1 MSKEFYTPP
10 NIFRQ
15 PAIHSKKD
23 GARSKGPVLNT
34 HKKSWQNDTSRMKS
48 PLLRKA
54 SGDMNDFY
62 TTKQLHSEFWSLS
75 QLSGPATFSTSL
87 SSCDDVVLTSN
98 MGTRDNL
105 RMFKLGT
112 IDVDCKESVQVQLTE
127 LQSISIPD
135 KSVTA
140 SCLLPR
146 SFKNPKQGPDHDR
159 LLLAGQQDGVVN
171 LISTSESHGDAKIIN
186 RFNHGKYLRSTQG
199 DSLDSWLRTKRSTPI
214 KHMIAWDSKGF
225 ASIINESLF
234 IYDMN
239 QHRLPLYLQSF
250 DGLEAMDS
258 NPYNNQLLAL
268 AGSSFGTSGLSLLD
282 LRGGCGYGNLYS
294 PDPES
299 LGQTAVS
306 TNCVWLDEFTVA
318 NTIANSVKLWDI
330 RTSGTK
336 CVINGHKG
344 FVEALKYDNENQR
357 LFSSDDQGYTIA
369 WDLKDLKNV
378 SECHLA
384 TGLQSIG
391 EKDVAEVKQCG
402 NVIVAPNSLR
412 NSMTA
417 LSDDI
422 LGSGISSFTF
432 LDTLSNGSLLTLDSK
447 EIGLHSIY
455 DVERPF
461 IPPRN
466 PRRLLSKTELEN
478 PETDATLHEDL
489 ANSTWEDTSD
499 ATVEGDEFTTPRK
512 GQLSPVLIHEKLHK
526 TQNPSIYS
534 LKDLELSGST
544 IYNERIVHDGLI
556 V

>member
-1 MSKEFYTPP
+1 MPEEFYTPP
-10 NIFRQ
+10 GIFRQ
-15 PAIHSKKD
+15 PAIHFRRDETKPRLP
-23 GARSKGPVLNT
+23 ALNT
-34 HKKSWQNDTSRMKS
+34 HKKSWQNDTARMKS

-62 TTKQLHSEFWSLS
+62 TTTQLRSEFWSLS
-75 QLSGPATFSTSL
+75 QLSGTASFSTSL
-87 SSCDDVVLTSN
+87 SSCDNVILTSN
-98 MGTRDNL
+98 MGTKDNL
-105 RMFKLGT
+105 RMFKLST
-112 IDVDCKESVQVQLTE
+112 INADYRESVRLTE
-127 LQSISIPD
+127 LQSISIPG

-146 SFKNPKQGPDHDR
+146 SFTTSKQGPNHDR

-171 LISTSESHGDAKIIN
+171 LISTSEFHGDAKIIK
-186 RFNHGKYLRSTQG
+186 RFNHGKYLRSTQS
-199 DSLDSWLRTKRSTPI
+199 DSLDSWLKAKRSTPI
-214 KHMIAWDSKGF
+214 KQMIAWDSKGF

-234 IYDMN
+234 IYDTN

-268 AGSSFGTSGLSLLD
+268 AGSRFGTSGLSLLD
-282 LRGGCGYGNLYS
+282 LRGGYGYGNLYS

-299 LGQTAVS
+299 SGHPGVS
-306 TNCVWLDEFTVA
+306 TNCIWLDEYTVA
-318 NTIANSVKLWDI
+318 NTIASSVKLWDI
-330 RTSGTK
+330 RTPDTK
-336 CVINGHKG
+336 CIINGHKG
-344 FVEALKYDNENQR
+344 FVEALKYDSVNQR

-369 WDLKDLKNV
+369 WDLKDLKNAK
-378 SECHLA
+378 ECHLA

-391 EKDVAEVKQCG
+391 EKDVADVRQCG
-402 NVIVAPNSLR
+402 NVVVTPDSLR
-412 NSMTA
+412 SSTTTSSNDT
-417 LSDDI
+417 

-432 LDTLSNGSLLTLDSK
+432 LDTLPDGSLLTLDSK
-447 EIGLHSIY
+447 EIGLHSIN

-466 PRRLLSKTELEN
+466 PRRLLSKPELEN
-478 PETDATLHEDL
+478 PETDATLHEDY

-499 ATVEGDEFTTPRK
+499 ATVEGDEFTTPKK
-512 GQLSPVLIHEKLHK
+512 GQLSPVLIQEKLHK